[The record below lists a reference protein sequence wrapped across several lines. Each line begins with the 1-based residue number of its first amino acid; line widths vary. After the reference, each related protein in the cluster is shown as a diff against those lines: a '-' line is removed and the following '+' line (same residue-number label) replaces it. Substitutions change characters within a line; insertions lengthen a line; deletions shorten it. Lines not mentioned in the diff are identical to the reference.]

1 MRRALADEELVT
13 SDHVLVE
20 TWLLIAS
27 RGGTRYANAF
37 WERIRRGLVT
47 IEVTTSV
54 DLETAYNISIAFPDQ
69 EISIVDCTSFAI
81 MERLGIHR
89 VATLDH
95 HFAVYRFG
103 RNRDRAFEIV
113 N

>member
-1 MRRALADEELVT
+1 MRRALADEDLVT
-13 SDHVLVE
+13 SDHVVVE

-27 RGGTRYANAF
+27 RGGANYANAF
-37 WERIRRGLVT
+37 WERIKRGLAS
-47 IEVTTSV
+47 IEATTSV
-54 DLETAYNISIAFPDQ
+54 DLEVAYAISAAFPDQ
-69 EISIVDCTSFAI
+69 GFSIVDCTSFAI
-81 MERLGIHR
+81 MERLGVHR

-103 RNRDRAFEIV
+103 RNRDRAFEVV